1 VRITEAPIPVAGS
14 STGSREVHIR
24 RVRRSDQRDL
34 ERFYDGLS
42 PASRR
47 QRFLGYQAGLSGR
60 LARTFC
66 TPDHIHTEGFV
77 AVLGGR
83 GGRERIVG
91 HLCLAPAAER
101 RLELAL
107 AVADEHQGYG
117 IGRALL
123 EQAIEW
129 ACRHRV
135 EALVASAFADNARVV
150 RLLSS
155 APYPALVKPDYGGVV
170 DVTIPLVPDIA
181 ASGLFVMPREARGP
195 RRLRVPG

>member
-1 VRITEAPIPVAGS
+1 VRITEAPIPVTGTSAG
-14 STGSREVHIR
+14 GREVHIR
-24 RVRRSDQRDL
+24 RVWRSDQRDL
-34 ERFYDGLS
+34 ERFYDELS

-66 TPDHIHTEGFV
+66 TPDHNHSEGFV
-77 AVLGGR
+77 AVLGGS
-83 GGRERIVG
+83 GDPRIVG
-91 HLCLAPAAER
+91 HLCLAQAGER

-107 AVADEHQGYG
+107 AVADAHQGYG
-117 IGRALL
+117 IGRELL

-135 EALVASAFADNARVV
+135 EALVASAFADNSRVV

-155 APYPALVKPDYGGVV
+155 APYPALVKPAHGGVV

-181 ASGLFVMPREARGP
+181 ASGLFVMPRETRRR